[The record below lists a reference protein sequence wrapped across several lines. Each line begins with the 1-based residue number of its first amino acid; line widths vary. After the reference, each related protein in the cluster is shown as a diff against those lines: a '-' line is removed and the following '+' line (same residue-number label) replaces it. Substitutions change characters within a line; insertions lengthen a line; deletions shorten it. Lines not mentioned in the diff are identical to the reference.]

1 MEMLNNILGYTKEDI
16 NTDEYLFGTS
26 ENTLYGR
33 MKDTYELYYNT
44 TIKEILPYKPII
56 SQLAE
61 AVETR
66 EAREARQAKN
76 ITVEESAALSML
88 RKALDLA
95 SAKITEEKTQLED
108 AIKEK
113 EEKKLQED
121 FLTQHT
127 KYPPNAEKKTEE
139 KTPLEL
145 AIEEKLKEHLTQTKT
160 AQEKAN
166 KIYEHLKNID
176 ISYNDVESAK
186 YIQNMEEVK
195 FNKLLKSYIIYNRFD
210 KDINL
215 FDEDTTITSN
225 MVVIE
230 DEKTDENK
238 DEKTDENKDENTDE
252 NTDEKTDEKT
262 DENKDEKTDG
272 NTDEK
277 CLPFL
282 IYNNSFFN
290 ISGKPNIKDNNN
302 FLPLLKLIFAKVKM
316 VGQISYTT
324 SSDNGFESD
333 INERLTPT
341 YDYQDKWTIQKPE
354 TIMKQCEQNMKQG
367 VWMTYTDKDIYYMI
381 SPYFLE
387 YLYKGTDDKK
397 WFGENYNLPKSSQEM
412 ENDIKYDETRFNQ
425 PNLFG
430 RIFVPINKQGHG
442 YGIITTELPIV
453 TKKDTVETSI
463 LGAKYK
469 IRQYGIT
476 NAKESEFNRIN
487 NHFYSKNWAQGK
499 VTGGKSKKSSK
510 KYTAK
515 KKK

>member
-1 MEMLNNILGYTKEDI
+1 MEGFKKILGYTKEDI

-33 MKDTYELYYNT
+33 MKHTYELYYDT

-61 AVETR
+61 VVEQGEKASSEALPMIRKAVELALT
-66 EAREARQAKN
+66 KIN
-76 ITVEESAALSML
+76 EEY
-88 RKALDLA
+88 
-95 SAKITEEKTQLED
+95 TQLE
-108 AIKEK
+108 IKTNEPK
-113 EEKKLQED
+113 QINQTETEVVNTKLQED
-121 FLTQHT
+121 LNRQTFTMGE
-127 KYPPNAEKKTEE
+127 AEK
-139 KTPLEL
+139 
-145 AIEEKLKEHLTQTKT
+145 ILKS
-160 AQEKAN
+160 
-166 KIYEHLKNID
+166 LKNID

-230 DEKTDENK
+230 ERSK
-238 DEKTDENKDENTDE
+238 DEKY
-252 NTDEKTDEKT
+252 
-262 DENKDEKTDG
+262 
-272 NTDEK
+272 
-277 CLPFL
+277 LPFL

-290 ISGKPNIKDNNN
+290 ISGKTNIQNNN
-302 FLPLLKLIFAKVKM
+302 KFLYLLKIIFAKVKM
-316 VGQISYTT
+316 VGQISYTH
-324 SSDNGFESD
+324 SDSGFESD
-333 INERLTPT
+333 ISERLNME
-341 YDYQDKWTIQKPE
+341 YKYQDEWTIEKPG
-354 TIMKQCEQNMKQG
+354 TIMNQCDQNMKRG

-412 ENDIKYDETRFNQ
+412 EDQLKYDKTFNQ

-430 RIFVPINKQGHG
+430 RIFVPINVQGHG
-442 YGIITTELPIV
+442 YQNTQTIPN
-453 TKKDTVETSI
+453 VEEKNKNVERSI

-469 IRQYGIT
+469 IRQYGIK

-487 NHFYSKNWAQGK
+487 NHFYSNNWAQGK
-499 VTGGKSKKSSK
+499 VTGGKSKNSSK